1 MIHSPS
7 RFFHRL
13 GRKRGPKA
21 PHLLA
26 DGFASIAFGYP
37 NANLGLTPN
46 PVVLPQPGNL
56 RLKKQETVNKE
67 NFIFTVYS
75 KKYFS
80 TLKIEYSAQSVR
92 STESERGML
101 APGWPLW
108 PERFHN
114 DPREI
119 PSATGISSPG
129 PFEW

>member
-13 GRKRGPKA
+13 GRKRGPQA

-101 APGWPLW
+101 APGWSLW
-108 PERFHN
+108 PERFYN